1 MPEKTDKLGNH
12 AIVIGG
18 SIAGLLSARVL
29 ADKFERVTITERDQL
44 PETPEARKGVPQS
57 SQPHILFARGY
68 SILEALFPEIG
79 KELHAAGAIPIDWA
93 REFHHYNPGGW
104 NATAESASELVSF
117 TCTRPLLEWTI
128 RQQVSQLPNVRFL
141 KRCRVIGLLC
151 NPSRTQVTGI
161 SVRHL
166 DESTTDEL
174 SAQLVVD
181 ASGRTSQAPHW
192 IENLGFT
199 PPPATVVNPFL
210 GYATRRYRISPGE
223 QSDWKVLLVEH
234 TPPHNTRL
242 GYLAQV
248 EGEECIATLGGYGGD
263 YPPLDNEEFLAFAR
277 SLPSPK
283 FYETIRRAQPTS
295 PIQAHRATA
304 NRMYHYE
311 RVNLPANFVALGDA
325 VCALC
330 PVYGQ
335 GMTVSAMSAMVL
347 QDWLG
352 RQKANSHA
360 FNSFRFQKRLAQSN
374 AQPWL
379 VATGQDS
386 RFPTTQGASKPS
398 WFTRLFRGYTD
409 RLVQRTHEDA
419 ELHTHLMEVAQM
431 VKSPAVLFHPQVVLK
446 TLLEGRR
453 SESVSAWEK

>member
-1 MPEKTDKLGNH
+1 
-12 AIVIGG
+12 
-18 SIAGLLSARVL
+18 
-29 ADKFERVTITERDQL
+29 
-44 PETPEARKGVPQS
+44 
-57 SQPHILFARGY
+57 
-68 SILEALFPEIG
+68 
-79 KELHAAGAIPIDWA
+79 
-93 REFHHYNPGGW
+93 
-104 NATAESASELVSF
+104 
-117 TCTRPLLEWTI
+117 
-128 RQQVSQLPNVRFL
+128 
-141 KRCRVIGLLC
+141 
-151 NPSRTQVTGI
+151 
-161 SVRHL
+161 
-166 DESTTDEL
+166 
-174 SAQLVVD
+174 
-181 ASGRTSQAPHW
+181 
-192 IENLGFT
+192 
-199 PPPATVVNPFL
+199 
-210 GYATRRYRISPGE
+210 
-223 QSDWKVLLVEH
+223 
-234 TPPHNTRL
+234 
-242 GYLAQV
+242 
-248 EGEECIATLGGYGGD
+248 
-263 YPPLDNEEFLAFAR
+263 
-277 SLPSPK
+277 
-283 FYETIRRAQPTS
+283 
-295 PIQAHRATA
+295 
-304 NRMYHYE
+304 MYHYE

-360 FNSFRFQKRLAQSN
+360 FNSSRFQKRLAQSN

-446 TLLEGRR
+446 TLLEGKR